1 LKKENSQVNK
11 QALLRVSLAFA
22 LVFSFTF
29 AAHELRSSNAGTA
42 DYPTRVISSTEELVE
57 INVEEGATGSAIAK
71 KLFSAGVV
79 ESSQSFF
86 RVAIADSRAAR
97 IAPGI
102 HLLNTKISA
111 AQALDQLLDAS
122 RMPNLIRVFEGA
134 WNSEVFAMLEKNGF
148 ERKEIVKAV
157 GNVKKPE
164 GFKVLEGLLFP
175 AQYSFTKGTTAQE
188 ALQSMI
194 EKFEFKTNSLPLNS
208 DPNFSAQKLLIMA
221 SIIQAEGDI
230 EDFTKISRVIL
241 NRLKI
246 GMPLQMDSTINYAIK
261 ARGSIFV
268 SKKSTLVKSDYNTY
282 RKYGLPPGPIGNPG
296 LDAIQAALNP
306 AVGDWLYFITVSPGD
321 TRFTADFSQFNQW
334 KVLYTK
340 NRKAGAFN

>member
-148 ERKEIVKAV
+148 ERKEIIKAV

>member
-1 LKKENSQVNK
+1 MNK
-11 QALLRVSLAFA
+11 QALLRISLAF
-22 LVFSFTF
+22 VMVFTF
-29 AAHELRSSNAGTA
+29 TFVAHELRSSNAQTS
-42 DYPTRVISSTEELVE
+42 DYPTRAISSTEELVE
-57 INVEEGATGSAIAK
+57 INVDEGETGSAIAK

-188 ALQSMI
+188 AIQSMI
-194 EKFEFKTNSLPLNS
+194 EKFEFKTNSLPLDSN
-208 DPNFSAQKLLIMA
+208 PNFSAQKLLIMA

-230 EDFTKISRVIL
+230 EDFAKISRVIL

>member
-1 LKKENSQVNK
+1 VNK
-11 QALLRVSLAFA
+11 QGLLRVLLAFM

-29 AAHELRSSNAGTA
+29 VAHEFRSSDAISA
-42 DYPTRVISSTEELVE
+42 DYPTRAISSTEELVE

-71 KLFSAGVV
+71 KLLAAGVV

-86 RVAIADSRAAR
+86 RLAISDSRATR
-97 IAPGI
+97 IAPGV
-102 HLLNTKISA
+102 HLLNREISA

-134 WNSEVFAMLEKNGF
+134 WNTEVFAMLEKNGF
-148 ERKEIVKAV
+148 DRSEIVKAAS
-157 GNVKKPE
+157 NAKKPQ

-175 AQYSFTKGTTAQE
+175 AQYSFTKGTTADE
-188 ALQSMI
+188 AIRSMI
-194 EKFEFKTNSLPLNS
+194 EKFEFKTNSLPLTS
-208 DPNFSAQKLLIMA
+208 DPTFTAQKLLTIA

-230 EDFTKISRVIL
+230 KDFEKISQVIR

-268 SKKSTLVKSDYNTY
+268 SRKSTLVKSDYNTY

-296 LDAIQAALNP
+296 LDAIKAALNP
-306 AVGDWLYFITVSPGD
+306 AAGDWLYFITVSPGD

>member
-148 ERKEIVKAV
+148 ERKEIIKAV

-306 AVGDWLYFITVSPGD
+306 AAGDWLYFITVSPGD

>member
-148 ERKEIVKAV
+148 ERKEIIKAV

-230 EDFTKISRVIL
+230 EDFAKISRVIL

-306 AVGDWLYFITVSPGD
+306 AAGDWLYFITVSPGD

>member
-306 AVGDWLYFITVSPGD
+306 AAGDWLYFITVSPGD

>member
-175 AQYSFTKGTTAQE
+175 AQYSFTKGTTAEE

-306 AVGDWLYFITVSPGD
+306 AAGDWLYFITVSPGD

>member
-221 SIIQAEGDI
+221 SIIQAEGEI

-306 AVGDWLYFITVSPGD
+306 AAGDWLYFITVSPGD